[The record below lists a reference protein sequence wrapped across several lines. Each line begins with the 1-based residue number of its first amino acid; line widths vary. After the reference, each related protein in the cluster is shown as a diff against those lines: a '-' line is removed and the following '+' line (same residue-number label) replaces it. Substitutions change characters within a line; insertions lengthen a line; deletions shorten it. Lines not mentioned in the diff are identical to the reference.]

1 MISWQETIEKTNA
14 LKNRAREIQQG
25 CVILISDKKYIYR
38 YKNGEIF
45 LFHYVDWIERKV
57 KVISIDMTLNRF
69 FNRLNKGEIKLTD
82 EIVKLLF

>member
-1 MISWQETIEKTNA
+1 MISCQEKTNE

-25 CVILISDKKYIYR
+25 CVILISNKKYIYR

-45 LFHYVDWIERKV
+45 LFHYVDWIDRKV

-69 FNRLNKGEIKLTD
+69 FDRLNKGEITLTN
-82 EIVKLLF
+82 EIVELLF

>member
-1 MISWQETIEKTNA
+1 MISYLEKTNE

-25 CVILISDKKYIYR
+25 CVILISNKKYIYR

-45 LFHYVDWIERKV
+45 LFHYVDWIDEKV

-69 FNRLNKGEIKLTD
+69 FNRLNKGEITLTN
-82 EIVKLLF
+82 EIVELLF